1 MTDNKSITSVSD
13 TVSFIT
19 KPGPLKNEQ
28 LQADVDYYLAQKI
41 LEKMREKSLIS
52 DEEFIRITKLN
63 RKKFSPYL
71 AEIMP

>member
-19 KPGPLKNEQ
+19 KPEPLKNEQ

>member
-52 DEEFIRITKLN
+52 DEEFIRITDLN

-71 AEIMP
+71 AKIMT

>member
-19 KPGPLKNEQ
+19 KPEPLKNEQ
-28 LQADVDYYLAQKI
+28 LQTDVDYYLAQKI

-52 DEEFIRITKLN
+52 D
-63 RKKFSPYL
+63 
-71 AEIMP
+71 

>member
-19 KPGPLKNEQ
+19 KPEPLKNEQ
-28 LQADVDYYLAQKI
+28 LQTDVDYYLAQKI